1 MKLED
6 KVNEAITYYLLPFYN
21 TEVIKAKF
29 GEDVFKE
36 IDGIAAYATNTELWS
51 TMDDTVSLKEIVA
64 ALTIKYPFLTETSK
78 IKIADVAAY
87 FWKSDWCNSGF
98 EHPL

>member
-6 KVNEAITYYLLPFYN
+6 KVNEAITYHLLPFYN

-29 GEDVFKE
+29 GQDVFKVIDE
-36 IDGIAAYATNTELWS
+36 IASYATNNVLW
-51 TMDDTVSLKEIVA
+51 
-64 ALTIKYPFLTETSK
+64 LTNDAVEGHREVIDRLLVKYPFLTDTAK

-87 FWKSDWCNSGF
+87 FWKAD
-98 EHPL
+98 

>member
-51 TMDDTVSLKEIVA
+51 TMDDTVSRKEIVA
-64 ALTIKYPFLTETSK
+64 ALTETSK

-87 FWKSDWCNSGF
+87 FWKSD
-98 EHPL
+98 